1 MSIVFPKLLIEW
13 VRMDKLLSYS
23 ISILRLLKGSIGID
37 SDPKVWENLVTYE
50 KQVREYFEKIGI
62 FLHLDREDGYAF
74 LRQTSDEDDVKFD
87 IKLPVL
93 TRKLPLTKE
102 ETLFLILLREFI
114 IEMEEKDLSGSIILR
129 KEELFDR
136 IHPFF
141 PDSFDEVDTQ
151 KKFERLLRK
160 SEDLGFIKYI
170 DSETLRIEKILK
182 AKITV
187 SDLERLRIKF
197 KPENV

>member
-1 MSIVFPKLLIEW
+1 
-13 VRMDKLLSYS
+13 MDKLLSYS